1 MRWLFHIPG
10 DPVAKGR
17 PRSSVRGGRVH
28 TYTPARTANWEQA
41 ARLEV
46 RAAWGNLPPCADP
59 VEVHIVAV
67 FKRPKAMQWKT
78 RPTPMVPK
86 PNGPDA
92 DNVAKAVL
100 DAMQG
105 AEVIADDRQ
114 VVRLVVEK
122 WTAAGDQMPGVSV
135 TLIERGGA
143 A

>member
-1 MRWLFHIPG
+1 
-10 DPVAKGR
+10 
-17 PRSSVRGGRVH
+17 
-28 TYTPARTANWEQA
+28 
-41 ARLEV
+41 
-46 RAAWGNLPPCADP
+46 
-59 VEVHIVAV
+59 
-67 FKRPKAMQWKT
+67 MQWKT